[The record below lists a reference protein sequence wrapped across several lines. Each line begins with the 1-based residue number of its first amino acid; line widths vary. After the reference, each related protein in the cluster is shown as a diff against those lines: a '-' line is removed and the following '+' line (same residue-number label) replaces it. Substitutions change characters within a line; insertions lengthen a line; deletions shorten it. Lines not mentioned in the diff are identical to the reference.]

1 MDHSKF
7 LTRCLQL
14 ANYGRGTTSPNPMVG
29 AVVVHNGV
37 IIGEGFH
44 RKAGEPHA
52 EVMAIRS
59 VENRDL
65 LKQSILYCSLEP
77 CAHYGKTPPCCELIS
92 SHGIPHVVIGTGD
105 PHSKVDGKGVAHL
118 RSHGIKVEFAPSPQV
133 YQQLNEVFW
142 TNMTKNRPHFTLKW
156 AENASGHVD
165 GNRTAEEQPL
175 SISGPLA
182 ALRTHQFRGSVDG
195 ILISSKTAYFDRPS
209 LTTRNWTGQSPT
221 PIILLSQEF
230 PLQREW
236 LAGLEVQPI
245 IIGNEIP
252 NGFSGINCNPRNL
265 DQWVSKLLDFGLNHI
280 LVEGGARILQSF
292 IDADLAD
299 SIHKY
304 ISKDQLEEGVNAPEA
319 PNLRTVAQLGN
330 DRYERS

>member
-29 AVVVHNGV
+29 AVVVHNGI
-37 IIGEGFH
+37 IIGEGYH
-44 RKAGEPHA
+44 RKAGKPHA

-59 VENRDL
+59 VENLDL

-118 RSHGIKVEFAPSPQV
+118 RNHGIKVEFAPSPRV
-133 YQQLNEVFW
+133 YRQLNEVFW

-156 AENASGHVD
+156 AENASGHID
-165 GNRTAEEQPL
+165 RNRTSEEQAL
-175 SISGPLA
+175 SISGAIA
-182 ALRTHQFRGSVDG
+182 ALRTHQLRGSIDG
-195 ILISSKTAYFDRPS
+195 ILISSKTAHFDRPS

-221 PIILLSQEF
+221 PIILLSQNF

-245 IIGNEIP
+245 IIGNKIP
-252 NGFSGINCNPRNL
+252 NGYSGINCNPRNL
-265 DQWVSKLLDFGLNHI
+265 DQWVPKLLDFGLNHI

-292 IDADLAD
+292 IDAYLAD

>member
-1 MDHSKF
+1 MNHSKF

-37 IIGEGFH
+37 IIGEGYH

-59 VENRDL
+59 VENLDL

-105 PHSKVDGKGVAHL
+105 PHSQVDGKGVAHL
-118 RSHGIKVEFAPSPQV
+118 RNHGIKVDFAPSPEV
-133 YQQLNEVFW
+133 YRQLNDVFW

-156 AENASGHVD
+156 AENASGHID
-165 GNRTAEEQPL
+165 GNRTAEENAL

-182 ALRTHQFRGSVDG
+182 ALRTHQLRASVDG
-195 ILISSKTAYFDRPS
+195 ILISSKTASLDSPG
-209 LTTRNWTGQSPT
+209 LTTRNWSGHSPT
-221 PIILLSQEF
+221 PIILLSQDF

-236 LAGLEVQPI
+236 LASLEVPPM
-245 IIGNEIP
+245 IIGNKLP
-252 NGFSGINCNPRNL
+252 KGYSGINCNPRNL
-265 DQWVSKLLDFGLNHI
+265 DQWVPKLLDFGLNHI

-292 IDADLAD
+292 IDSALAD
-299 SIHKY
+299 SIHRY
-304 ISKDQLEEGVNAPEA
+304 VSKDILEDGVNAPKSTTLTRSA
-319 PNLRTVAQLGN
+319 ILGN

>member
-105 PHSKVDGKGVAHL
+105 PHSKVDGKGVAHF

-245 IIGNEIP
+245 IIGNKIP
-252 NGFSGINCNPRNL
+252 NGYSGINCNPRNL
-265 DQWVSKLLDFGLNHI
+265 DQWVPKLLDFGLNHI

>member
-29 AVVVHNGV
+29 AVLVHNDL
-37 IIGEGFH
+37 IIGEGYH

-59 VENRDL
+59 VENHDL

-118 RSHGIKVEFAPSPQV
+118 RNHGIKVEFAPSPQV
-133 YQQLNEVFW
+133 YRQLNEVFW

-156 AENASGHVD
+156 AENNTGHID
-165 GNRTAEEQPL
+165 KNRTAAEKPL
-175 SISGPLA
+175 SISGSLA
-182 ALRTHQFRGSVDG
+182 ALRTHQLRASVDG
-195 ILISSKTAYFDRPS
+195 ILISSKTASLDSPS
-209 LTTRNWTGQSPT
+209 LTTRKWSGQSPT
-221 PIILLSQEF
+221 PIILLSQDF

-236 LAGLEVQPI
+236 LSSLKVKPVL
-245 IIGNEIP
+245 IGKVLPEGYP
-252 NGFSGINCNPRNL
+252 GITCDPRDLN
-265 DQWVSKLLDFGLNHI
+265 QWVPKLLDLGLNHI

-292 IDADLAD
+292 IDSDLAD

-304 ISKDQLEEGVNAPEA
+304 ISKDQLEEGVYAPEA
-319 PNLRTVAQLGN
+319 PMLTKIAQLGN
-330 DRYERS
+330 DHYERR

>member
-37 IIGEGFH
+37 IIGEGYH

-59 VENRDL
+59 VENLDL

-118 RSHGIKVEFAPSPQV
+118 RNHGIKVEFAPSPQV
-133 YQQLNEVFW
+133 YRQMNEVFW

-156 AENASGHVD
+156 AENASGHID
-165 GNRTAEEQPL
+165 RNRTSEEQAL
-175 SISGPLA
+175 SISGAIA
-182 ALRTHQFRGSVDG
+182 ALRTHQLRGSIDG
-195 ILISSKTAYFDRPS
+195 ILISSKTAHFDRPS

>member
-1 MDHSKF
+1 MNHSKF

-37 IIGEGFH
+37 IIGEGYH

-59 VENRDL
+59 VENLDL

-118 RSHGIKVEFAPSPQV
+118 RNHGIKVDFAPSPEV
-133 YQQLNEVFW
+133 YRQLNDVFW

-156 AENASGHVD
+156 AENASGHID
-165 GNRTAEEQPL
+165 GNRTAEENAL

-182 ALRTHQFRGSVDG
+182 ALRTHQLRASVDG
-195 ILISSKTAYFDRPS
+195 ILISSKTASLDSPG
-209 LTTRNWTGQSPT
+209 LTTRNWSGHSPT
-221 PIILLSQEF
+221 PIILLSQDF

-236 LAGLEVQPI
+236 LASLEVPPM
-245 IIGNEIP
+245 IIGNKLP
-252 NGFSGINCNPRNL
+252 KGYSGINCNPRNL
-265 DQWVSKLLDFGLNHI
+265 DQWVPKLLDIGLNHI

-292 IDADLAD
+292 IDSALAD
-299 SIHKY
+299 SIHRY
-304 ISKDQLEEGVNAPEA
+304 VSKDILEDGVNAPKSTTLNRSA
-319 PNLRTVAQLGN
+319 ILGN

>member
-14 ANYGRGTTSPNPMVG
+14 ANYGRGTASPNPMVG

-37 IIGEGFH
+37 IIGEGYH

-59 VENRDL
+59 VENHDL

-77 CAHYGKTPPCCELIS
+77 CAHYGKTPPCCELIA

-118 RSHGIKVEFAPSPQV
+118 RNHGIKVELAPSPKV
-133 YQQLNEVFW
+133 YRQLNEVFW

-182 ALRTHQFRGSVDG
+182 ALRTHQFRGSVNG

-209 LTTRNWTGQSPT
+209 LTTRNWSGPSPT
-221 PIILLSQEF
+221 PIILLSKDF

-245 IIGNEIP
+245 IIGNKIP
-252 NGFSGINCNPRNL
+252 NGYSGINCDPRNL
-265 DQWVSKLLDFGLNHI
+265 DQWVPKLLDFGLNHI
-280 LVEGGARILQSF
+280 LVEGGARVLQSF

-304 ISKDQLEEGVNAPEA
+304 VSEDQLEEGVNAPEA
-319 PNLRTVAQLGN
+319 PNLRTFAQLGN

>member
-1 MDHSKF
+1 M
-7 LTRCLQL
+7 
-14 ANYGRGTTSPNPMVG
+14 
-29 AVVVHNGV
+29 VHNGV
-37 IIGEGFH
+37 IIGEGYH

-59 VENRDL
+59 VKNLDL

-118 RSHGIKVEFAPSPQV
+118 RNHGIKVEFVPSPQV
-133 YQQLNEVFW
+133 YRQMNEVFW

-156 AENASGHVD
+156 AENASGHID
-165 GNRTAEEQPL
+165 RNRTSEEQAL
-175 SISGPLA
+175 SISGAIA
-182 ALRTHQFRGSVDG
+182 ALRTHQLRGSVDG
-195 ILISSKTAYFDRPS
+195 ILISSKTACFDRPS

>member
-29 AVVVHNGV
+29 AVVVHNGI
-37 IIGEGFH
+37 IIGEGYH

-59 VENRDL
+59 VENLDL

-118 RSHGIKVEFAPSPQV
+118 RNHGIKVEFAPSPQV
-133 YQQLNEVFW
+133 YRQLNEVFW

-156 AENASGHVD
+156 AENASGHIER
-165 GNRTAEEQPL
+165 NRTSEEQAL
-175 SISGPLA
+175 SISGAIA
-182 ALRTHQFRGSVDG
+182 ALRTHQLRGSIDG
-195 ILISSKTAYFDRPS
+195 ILISSKTAHFDRPS

>member
-29 AVVVHNGV
+29 AVVVHNGI
-37 IIGEGFH
+37 IIGEGYH
-44 RKAGEPHA
+44 RKAGQPHA

-59 VENRDL
+59 VENLDL

-92 SHGIPHVVIGTGD
+92 SYGIPHVVIGTGD

-118 RSHGIKVEFAPSPQV
+118 RNHGIKVEFAPSPQV
-133 YQQLNEVFW
+133 YRQLNEVFW

-156 AENASGHVD
+156 AENASGHID
-165 GNRTAEEQPL
+165 GNRTAEEKAL

-182 ALRTHQFRGSVDG
+182 ALRTHQLRGTVDG
-195 ILISSKTAYFDRPS
+195 ILISSKTVCFDRPS
-209 LTTRNWTGQSPT
+209 LTTRKWSGQSPT
-221 PIILLSQEF
+221 PIILLSQDF

-236 LAGLEVQPI
+236 LASLKVQPL
-245 IIGNEIP
+245 IIGNKLP
-252 NGFSGINCNPRNL
+252 KGYSGINCNPRNL
-265 DQWVSKLLDFGLNHI
+265 DEWVPKLLDFGLHHI
-280 LVEGGARILQSF
+280 LVEGGARILESF
-292 IDADLAD
+292 ISSDLAD

-304 ISKDQLEEGVNAPEA
+304 ISKDQLEEGVYAPEA
-319 PNLRTVAQLGN
+319 PMLTKIAQLGN